1 MRIQIN
7 KNIGLSQLTI
17 AGLVILVLITI
28 FTLVFLSQEFVEKG
42 ALTNPTNESNLKEVR
57 EIDKLAAEV
66 RQIRSDTF
74 GSLFWLKMIALFV
87 TVGGAVGGYLVG
99 QSNKTRKR
107 IAFENRKEVDSFY
120 QSIIQELSDEKP
132 ILRAAATVKLGK
144 ILQYFP
150 EEWDPN
156 NDLDRNRIIELT
168 KRVLAATL
176 SIENEPKVL
185 KTLTIAIV
193 QHHPWEE
200 NPNEEIKTRGDL
212 QSIDLS
218 GAKAKDAYWANV
230 DFSDADFYRADL
242 TEASLKEAVLRNSQF
257 REAKLNKAVLK
268 GADCEGANFLLADL
282 RGAIFNDAN
291 LIGANFE
298 GAKVYGTILTGAKL
312 GNNAN
317 AQVDISQ
324 KDEESNL
331 IDVQEWL
338 KRPG

>member
-1 MRIQIN
+1 MRIQMN
-7 KNIGLSQLTI
+7 KNIGHSQLTI
-17 AGLVILVLITI
+17 VGLVIVVLIAIVTI
-28 FTLVFLSQEFVEKG
+28 VFLSQELAEKD
-42 ALTNPTNESNLKEVR
+42 AFTPVTNESNLKEVR

-66 RQIRSDTF
+66 RQIRSDTT

-99 QSNKTRKR
+99 QSNITRKR
-107 IAFENRKEVDSFY
+107 IAFENRKEVDSVY
-120 QSIIQELSDEKP
+120 QSIVQELSDEKP
-132 ILRAAATVKLGK
+132 ILRAVAVVKLGK
-144 ILQYFP
+144 ILQSFP

-156 NDLDRNRIIELT
+156 KDLDRNRIIELT
-168 KRVLAATL
+168 KRVLAASL
-176 SIENEPKVL
+176 SIENESKVL

-200 NPNEEIKTRGDL
+200 NPNEEIRTRGDL
-212 QSIDLS
+212 RDIDLS
-218 GAKAKDAYWANV
+218 GAQAKDAYWANV

-242 TEASLKEAVLRNSQF
+242 TEASFKKAVLRNSQF

-268 GADCEGANFLLADL
+268 YADCEGANFLLADL
-282 RGAIFNDAN
+282 RGAKFNDAN
-291 LIGANFE
+291 IIGANFE

-312 GNNAN
+312 GNNVN
-317 AQVDISQ
+317 AQVDISP

-338 KRPG
+338 KRQG

>member
-1 MRIQIN
+1 MN
-7 KNIGLSQLTI
+7 KNIGHSQLTI
-17 AGLVILVLITI
+17 VGLVIVVLIAIVTI
-28 FTLVFLSQEFVEKG
+28 VFLSQELAEKD
-42 ALTNPTNESNLKEVR
+42 AFTPVTNESNLKEVR

-66 RQIRSDTF
+66 RQIRSDTT

-99 QSNKTRKR
+99 QSNITRKR
-107 IAFENRKEVDSFY
+107 IAFENRKEVDSVY
-120 QSIIQELSDEKP
+120 QSIVQELSDEKP
-132 ILRAAATVKLGK
+132 ILRAVAVVKLGN
-144 ILQYFP
+144 ILQSFP

-156 NDLDRNRIIELT
+156 KDLDRNRIIELT
-168 KRVLAATL
+168 KRVLAASL
-176 SIENEPKVL
+176 SIENESKVL

-200 NPNEEIKTRGDL
+200 NPNEEIRTRGDL
-212 QSIDLS
+212 RDIDLS
-218 GAKAKDAYWANV
+218 GAHAKDAYWANV

-242 TEASLKEAVLRNSQF
+242 TEASFKKAVLRNSQF

-268 GADCEGANFLLADL
+268 YADCEGANFLLADL
-282 RGAIFNDAN
+282 RGAKFNDAN
-291 LIGANFE
+291 IIGANFE

-312 GNNAN
+312 GNNVN
-317 AQVDISQ
+317 AQVDISP

-338 KRPG
+338 KRQG